1 MAEVTPARLP
11 RFVAVGEALTDLI
24 RVGEDRWVSKVGGST
39 WNVARA
45 VAAQGVAS
53 AFAGAIGRCWFGDAL
68 WRASEAAALDLR
80 FLQRVDRSPLLA
92 IVTESHPPRYFF
104 IGDDSADLHFD
115 PAALPTG
122 WDAHAGCVH
131 FGGISLA
138 RSPLA
143 ERLVVIATRL
153 HAAGVP
159 ISYDPNVRNL
169 MDERYFATFERM
181 CRLASVIKLSDED
194 LAGLMRTD
202 EPQRALQ
209 RARAWNPQAWW
220 LYTEGAAGARLFT
233 PAGHWRAC
241 APAIEVVDT
250 VGAGDASIAAL
261 VASRMLAPEDVP
273 AAHLG
278 YAVAAG
284 TAACRSAGAT
294 PPTREAT
301 LALLRRIEVTEVTG
315 QPHTGPAFRA
325 GQ

>member
-1 MAEVTPARLP
+1 MADAMAARLP

-24 RVGEDRWVSKVGGST
+24 RVVDDHWISKVGGST

-45 VAAQGVAS
+45 AAAQGVDS
-53 AFAGAIGRCWFGDAL
+53 AFAGAISRCWFGDGL
-68 WRASEAAALDLR
+68 WRASAAASLDLR
-80 FLQRVDRSPLLA
+80 FLQRVERSPLLA
-92 IVTESHPPRYFF
+92 IVTETRPPRYYFV
-104 IGDDSADLHFD
+104 GDDSADLHFD
-115 PAALPTG
+115 PEALPPG
-122 WDAHAGCVH
+122 WQAGAAWVH

-143 ERLVVIATRL
+143 ERLMALAARL

-169 MDERYFATFERM
+169 MDDRYPATFERM

-194 LAGLMRTD
+194 VAGMLRTD

-209 RARAWNPQAWW
+209 RAREWNSRAWW
-220 LYTEGAAGARLFT
+220 LYTEGADGAQLFT
-233 PAGHWRAC
+233 PAGHWRARP
-241 APAIEVVDT
+241 PAIEVVDT

-261 VASRMLAPEDVP
+261 LASRMQAPEAAP

-284 TAACRSAGAT
+284 TAACQSAGAT

-301 LALLRRIEVTEVTG
+301 LALLQRIDVRE
-315 QPHTGPAFRA
+315 A
-325 GQ
+325 GR